1 MVDIDYIIQMVE
13 DRSQLEEHLIPIV
26 IAALKAAEARRIAG
40 FHGPEGIIERLSE
53 EQEYAKEV
61 ENGER

>member
-1 MVDIDYIIQMVE
+1 MVE

-26 IAALKAAEARRIAG
+26 IAALKAAEARRKAG